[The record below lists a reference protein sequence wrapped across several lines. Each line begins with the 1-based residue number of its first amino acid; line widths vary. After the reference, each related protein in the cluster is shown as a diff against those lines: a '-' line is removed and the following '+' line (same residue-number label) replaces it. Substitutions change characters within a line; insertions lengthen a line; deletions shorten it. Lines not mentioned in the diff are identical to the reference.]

1 MLFSI
6 VRIMITIV
14 LYHDDY
20 CNYHDDYFTYRD
32 KYCIVSRWLLH
43 VSWWLFH
50 CIMMT
55 TQHWQMFRS
64 EELHAK
70 ILQLM
75 ENFILCDQRNQRNG
89 MCFSVWWFFCA
100 GCNCFRRE
108 IVLPYKRC
116 WVYPAQ
122 HQGIRSSHQWCII
135 VCIHVCVCVCLCI
148 LYRRAPL
155 C

>member
-1 MLFSI
+1 MGAFMLFSI

-20 CNYHDDYFTYRD
+20 CIVLWLLLYRIMMTIVSIMMTIVMYHDDYCTYHD

-43 VSWWLFH
+43 VSWWLLY

-75 ENFILCDQRNQRNG
+75 ENFILCDLQRNG
-89 MCFSVWWFFCA
+89 RCFSVLCFFCA

-108 IVLPYKRC
+108 IVLPDKR
-116 WVYPAQ
+116 Y
-122 HQGIRSSHQWCII
+122 WCIQHNTW
-135 VCIHVCVCVCLCI
+135 V
-148 LYRRAPL
+148 
-155 C
+155 